1 MGAWMMAYPQHAFVG
16 FDDPMGQRKTQP
28 GALILG
34 CEEGSENFFG
44 FGLGDARAG
53 IIDRYKCIPRFLKIK
68 TSEKEKV
75 APIWHGL
82 DGIMDNVLKNLA
94 Q

>member
-28 GALILG
+28 GALIFG
-34 CEEGSENFFG
+34 SEEGMKNFLC
-44 FGLGDARAG
+44 FGLGDARTG

-68 TSEKEKV
+68 SGEKEKV
-75 APIWHGL
+75 APIRHGL